1 MTAHKELKRTFSSL
15 KMVPSMKESGL
26 RAKTC
31 EMAVAFRYGLTD
43 LAMRDTG
50 RATKP
55 TVEED

>member
-1 MTAHKELKRTFSSL
+1 
-15 KMVPSMKESGL
+15 MVPSMKESGL

-55 TVEED
+55 TAEED